1 MAISRN
7 TKQKQIIT
15 QEIAKMGEFFSAEEL
30 YDKLKI
36 IDESI
41 GIATIYRNLKTMV
54 EKKEINMYM
63 CDRRQV
69 YAKTHNHCHFIDEE
83 TGEVIHFDIA
93 SLDFL
98 KNKIP
103 GKITSFQIEVRGKL
117 DTKKIKHAHTC
128 EHNHIHMPK

>member
-7 TKQKQIIT
+7 TKQKQLI
-15 QEIAKMGEFFSAEEL
+15 QREINKMTEFFSAEEL
-30 YDKLKI
+30 FDKLKEQ
-36 IDESI
+36 DSTI
-41 GIATIYRNLKTMV
+41 GLATIYRNLKNLQKTN
-54 EKKEINMYM
+54 EIHAYI

-83 TGEVIHFDIA
+83 TGETVHFDIE

-103 GKITSFQIEVRGKL
+103 GKITSFQIEIRGKI
-117 DTKKIKHAHTC
+117 DPQKIKHAHTC